1 MTPVAKKTRT
11 DAWGEDFSE
20 ELREELYA
28 LTLPPAEED
37 GTEGR
42 PRLRDFRTDVLPY
55 LAQAGLAPPSRSA
68 WYRFLGRCREAKAAE
83 RIISIETSRRI
94 AMGFAKANVAPK
106 TAFEVCSALSM
117 DAAARGDDAVMKVLA
132 DAAAKY
138 AAIDQGERKIAL
150 ELARQKTSEE
160 QLRLA
165 REKFEFDAAKAAMEK
180 AAQIR
185 AISADESLSADAKI
199 AAVRTALFG
208 EAAG

>member
-1 MTPVAKKTRT
+1 MGGGKKTRA
-11 DAWGEDFSE
+11 DAWGETIAED
-20 ELREELYA
+20 LREELYA
-28 LTLPPAEED
+28 LTLPPTDEEAEA
-37 GTEGR
+37 GR
-42 PRLRDFRTDVLPY
+42 PWLKDFRLDVRPY
-55 LAQAGLAPPSRSA
+55 LEGKGIAVPSRST

-94 AMGFAKANVAPK
+94 AMGMAKANVAPK

-117 DAAARGDDAVMKVLA
+117 DAAARGDEAVMKVLA

-165 REKFEFDAAKAAMEK
+165 REKFEAAEKREAAAKGV
-180 AAQIR
+180 IG
-185 AISADESLSADAKI
+185 DAKLSDEAKMARMKEI
-199 AAVRTALFG
+199 FG
-208 EAAG
+208 